1 MAKRT
6 QKRTG
11 GSGETAP
18 AGVLKGEP
26 PTKQFHVLNLFIYL
40 VPSQIF
46 PKTNTFYPLV
56 HTPSC
61 ACQGVRNVRNKNQ

>member
-11 GSGETAP
+11 RSGETAP

-26 PTKQFHVLNLFIYL
+26 PTKHFDVLNLFIYL

-46 PKTNTFYPLV
+46 PKTSTFYLLV
-56 HTPSC
+56 HTPTC
-61 ACQGVRNVRNKNQ
+61 AYQGVTNVRNKNQ